1 LPDRRRPTDPWSGD
15 DGMFLFSS
23 GLGDLLRCEPA
34 ADVSTTLIE
43 SDPLAPTLRWD
54 NHILA
59 LG

>member
-1 LPDRRRPTDPWSGD
+1 
-15 DGMFLFSS
+15 MFLFSS